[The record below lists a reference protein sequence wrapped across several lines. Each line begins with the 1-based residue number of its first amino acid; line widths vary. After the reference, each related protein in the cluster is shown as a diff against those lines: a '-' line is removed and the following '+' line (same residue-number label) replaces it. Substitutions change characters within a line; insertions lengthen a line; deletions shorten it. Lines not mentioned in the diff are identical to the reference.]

1 MLELKNISMS
11 FRQGIINR
19 TVKPVLDDI
28 SISVDRGETL
38 GIMGDSGSGKT
49 TLAKIAVRL
58 INPDSGNVILDGEDI
73 TRYDFKRMSP
83 YRHRLQLVFQN
94 PEGALNPEMTL
105 GASMREAIS
114 KSKMR
119 EMGVSAAV
127 ESMCQELGIKQELLS
142 RYPNQVSGGEIQRV
156 ALSRAL
162 ALNPNY
168 LFLDEPTSML
178 DASVQAHIL
187 SVLRDHQRR
196 TEMGMILI
204 THDLD
209 LIRCLCERLAVIDHG
224 RLIAYGPVDEV
235 LGDGGNEYIRR
246 YSSKWDALSTLTPF
260 RDD

>member
-1 MLELKNISMS
+1 VLELNNIFMT
-11 FRQGIINR
+11 FRQGIVNR
-19 TVKPVLDDI
+19 SAKPVLDNV
-28 SISVDRGETL
+28 SVSVDRGETL

-58 INPDSGNVILDGEDI
+58 INPDSGKVMLDGEDI
-73 TRYDFKRMSP
+73 TKYTFRKMAP
-83 YRHRLQLVFQN
+83 YRSRLQLVFQN

-114 KSKMR
+114 KSAMR
-119 EMGVSAAV
+119 KMGVSQAV
-127 ESMCQELGIKQELLS
+127 ESMCGELGIKPELLT

-162 ALNPNY
+162 AFNPNY

-187 SVLRDHQRR
+187 SVLRDHQRK
-196 TEMGMILI
+196 TDMGMVLI

-209 LIRCLCERLAVIDHG
+209 LIRCLCDRLAVIDKG
-224 RLIAYGPVDEV
+224 KLIAYGKVGDV
-235 LGDGGNEYIRR
+235 LGDNGCEYIRR
-246 YSSKWDALSTLTPF
+246 YTSKWDALSTLTPYGE
-260 RDD
+260 D